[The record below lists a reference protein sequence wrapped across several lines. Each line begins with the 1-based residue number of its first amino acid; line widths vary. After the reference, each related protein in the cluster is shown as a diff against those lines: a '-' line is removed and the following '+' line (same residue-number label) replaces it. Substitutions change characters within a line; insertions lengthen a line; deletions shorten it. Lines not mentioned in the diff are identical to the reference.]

1 MYSEMMLVQPKWS
14 GNPMLNQEAWKTC
27 AEDYLEKHRSSMEK
41 TLENLVANLDATRQ
55 REKVIK
61 FLIRNATNFGFQPLE
76 VDDGGDI
83 ALEVGTEDE
92 VLDVV
97 FSVNCSTIR
106 FTGHGRIHEVEVDL
120 TQEPGEILVDSSSNP
135 NWEACL
141 KEVDKFCESLPT
153 GRPALTHREHQLL
166 NALTLL
172 HGWCIQKLEPFV
184 SGTAMYPALARDMGV
199 ARKAIHEAT
208 GGNA

>member
-1 MYSEMMLVQPKWS
+1 
-14 GNPMLNQEAWKTC
+14 
-27 AEDYLEKHRSSMEK
+27 MEK
-41 TLENLVANLDATRQ
+41 TLENLVANMDATRQ

-61 FLIRNATNFGFQPLE
+61 FLIRNAINLGFEPLE
-76 VDDGGDI
+76 VDDGWDI

-106 FTGHGRIHEVEVDL
+106 FTGHGQIHEVEVDL
-120 TQEPGEILVDSSSNP
+120 TQEPNEIIVDSSTHP
-135 NWEACL
+135 KWEACL
-141 KEVDKFCESLPT
+141 QEVDKFCDELPRE
-153 GRPALTHREHQLL
+153 RPTLTHREHQLL

-172 HGWCIQKLEPFV
+172 QGWCIQKLEPFV
-184 SGTAMYPALARDMGV
+184 SGTPMYEALARDMTL

-208 GGNA
+208 GGNDV